1 MKKFFVLLLCLM
13 LFAHPVLADTTVD
26 DVERTF
32 GVMVNQ
38 ADSETLKQALLD
50 FDKEFASFITP
61 YEQYRAKILTKL
73 RAMGH
78 SQWVVNYMG
87 KNNRTTAV
95 LTIPY
100 ESLVRLKDDINLAM
114 WMSAKWQ
121 EVTVPQGTWKVGK
134 DIPAG
139 HWSVKCAPGART
151 TQIDWGEELA
161 QNGEDISWSGRSSS
175 YNTVYNEKNYPDAE
189 NYLHVYSFEV
199 RDGDYIKISN
209 GSAVFMPYV
218 GKPSFTFK

>member
-78 SQWVVNYMG
+78 SQWVANYMG
-87 KNNRTTAV
+87 KNQRTTAV

-100 ESLVRLKDDINLAM
+100 ESLVKLKDDINLAM
-114 WMSAKWQ
+114 WMSAKWE
-121 EVTVPQGTWKVGK
+121 EVTVPQGTWKVGE

-139 HWSVKCAPGART
+139 HWTVKCAPGASYSN
-151 TQIDWGEELA
+151 IDWGERVSESC
-161 QNGEDISWSGRSSS
+161 DSISWSGRYS
-175 YNTVYNEKNYPDAE
+175 VYNKIYNPSKYRNADEYVYE
-189 NYLHVYSFEV
+189 YSFEV
-199 RDGDYIKISN
+199 VNGDYIKISN

-218 GKPSFTFK
+218 GKPSFSFK